1 MLKEN
6 KLSSFCVGD
15 IRHIHTEFPV
25 CINENESINEV
36 LKSGISGKHCRNI
49 YVLNSRQELTGVIRI
64 KDMLRNLFPLMAL
77 SEGLNLNVKN
87 VPVMRATSARD
98 IMSKSPAC
106 VKESTLLNQA
116 MLLLLRENLLE
127 LPVVDD
133 AGLIIGQLDASEII
147 AFSLTSED

>member
-1 MLKEN
+1 MLKES

-25 CINENESINEV
+25 CINEKESINEV
-36 LKSGISGKHCRNI
+36 LKSGISGRRCRNI
-49 YVLNSRQELTGVIRI
+49 YVVNSRQELTGVIRI
-64 KDMLRNLFPLMAL
+64 KDMLRNLFPLTAL

-87 VPVMRATSARD
+87 VPVMRAASARD
-98 IMSKSPAC
+98 IMSKSPAS
-106 VKESTLLNQA
+106 VKESTPLNRA

-147 AFSLTSED
+147 AFSLASED